1 MDNNKIEQESK
12 VKKEVMDMDN
22 YRDEPNVNPKEEVN
36 NMVKE
41 MDLHQLYEKLLPLLE
56 DSISAF
62 ELARW
67 TENFQYEKQAYQEAV
82 DIIKNFYLQI
92 KENFKEEVLYVI
104 KLMQERFYW
113 LSEENYREQLEEITK
128 DFKLSGL
135 RNILLQKIQKSIRL
149 LDEARDYYIEDN
161 LTEEVKE
168 EQIKLIHN
176 EIISYFEE
184 VYTDIEKN
192 EATPVDFDTLFF
204 TLEILQVIA
213 TKDMENDLRQ
223 ELIEIQNKIREKFKY
238 RYQLRYR

>member
-12 VKKEVMDMDN
+12 VKK
-22 YRDEPNVNPKEEVN
+22 VNPKEVN
-36 NMVKE
+36 DMVKE
-41 MDLHQLYEKLLPLLE
+41 MDLCQLYERLLPLLE

-82 DIIKNFYLQI
+82 DIIKNFYFQI
-92 KENFKEEVLYVI
+92 KENYPIKIKEEVLYVI

-113 LSEENYREQLEEITK
+113 ILEEYYKEQLEELTK
-128 DFKLSGL
+128 DFELSEF
-135 RNILLQKIQKSIRL
+135 RNILLQKIHKSIRL
-149 LDEARDYYIEDN
+149 LDEARDIKEDED
-161 LTEEVKE
+161 LTEEEKE
-168 EQIKLIHN
+168 EQIKLIYN

-184 VYTDIEKN
+184 VYTDLVKN
-192 EATPVDFDTLFF
+192 EASPEDFDTLFF

-213 TKDMENDLRQ
+213 AKDMENDLRQ

-238 RYQLRYR
+238 RYKLRYR